1 MSGFSAEWL
10 ALREPVDATARSG
23 GLVSFVVA
31 GAEHGPH
38 STVGRL
44 LDLGSGTGSNV
55 RYVSARLASPQN
67 WTLVD
72 DDPRLLARAPA
83 GVTTVCA
90 DLNRVLD
97 DDALFQGCGVVTA
110 SALLDLVSDAWLQRL
125 VRRCQN
131 AQASVLFALTYDG
144 RIECSPP
151 EPEDADVRRF
161 VNQHQKTDKGFGPA
175 LGPDAAI
182 RAVELLKGAQYNT
195 RYESSDWTLGAESP
209 ALQRELI
216 DGWLSAASEIAPDR
230 QRQFDDWRRRR
241 VDHVD
246 GGRSRILVGHLDVA
260 GIRRA

>member
-1 MSGFSAEWL
+1 MQRRDRVGWFLLSLPAPQH
-10 ALREPVDATARSG
+10 R
-23 GLVSFVVA
+23 
-31 GAEHGPH
+31 PH

-44 LDLGSGTGSNV
+44 LI
-55 RYVSARLASPQN
+55 SAVA
-67 WTLVD
+67 
-72 DDPRLLARAPA
+72 LARTS
-83 GVTTVCA
+83 VTFRRGLRHHRTGRSSTTIHGCSRALLQASQRCA
-90 DLNRVLD
+90 VDLNRVLD

-125 VRRCQN
+125 VRQCQN

-161 VNQHQKTDKGFGPA
+161 VNQHQNTDKGFGPA

-230 QRQFDDWRRRR
+230 QRQFEDWRRRR